1 MSTTSTKPRS
11 SASPVKA
18 KSGRSKPAKQM
29 AARPERPAWDEEPG
43 RVAKTVKA
51 VVLAVVVLAV
61 LGPLYTIV
69 LTSISSQATITRA
82 GGLVLIPGEITLAA
96 YQQIL
101 SGGVV
106 TRAVLVSVGV
116 TAAGT
121 LLSMVVSVLCAYG
134 LSRPGSFAHTPILF
148 TLLITMFF
156 SAGIIPAYLLVSSL
170 GLINTYWA
178 LILPSCISVFNI
190 IILRGFF
197 MGIDRGILD
206 SARIDGASEWRTLT
220 QIVLPMSKAV
230 TAVIALFYGVGYW
243 NAFFNAVLYI
253 NDSAMNPLQVVLRS
267 YVLQGVSVPG
277 QIDVGDGAAASPALQ
292 MAVIVLAM
300 VPILLVYPF
309 VQKHFTKGVMIGAV
323 KG

>member
-1 MSTTSTKPRS
+1 MSTITKPAETGS
-11 SASPVKA
+11 KA
-18 KSGRSKPAKQM
+18 LRTKKVIPAGM
-29 AARPERPAWDEEPG
+29 GGGAARGGEGREGGPAHYGGDRRPG
-43 RVAKTVKA
+43 A
-51 VVLAVVVLAV
+51 VVLNCPDQ
-61 LGPLYTIV
+61 PLLPSHHYIGRRNGDC
-69 LTSISSQATITRA
+69 A
-82 GGLVLIPGEITLAA
+82 GEITLDA
-96 YQQIL
+96 YRQII

-116 TAAGT
+116 TVVGT

-148 TLLITMFF
+148 TLLLTMFF
-156 SAGIIPAYLLVSSL
+156 SAGMIPAFLLVSGL

-178 LILPSCISVFNI
+178 LILPSAISVFNI

-206 SARIDGASEWRTLT
+206 SARIDGASEWRILF

-230 TAVIALFYGVGYW
+230 TAVISLFYGVGYW

-267 YVLQGVSVPG
+267 YVLQGVMIPG
-277 QIDVGDGAAASPALQ
+277 QIAVGQGQHRPWPCRWQ
-292 MAVIVLAM
+292 
-300 VPILLVYPF
+300 
-309 VQKHFTKGVMIGAV
+309 
-323 KG
+323 

>member
-1 MSTTSTKPRS
+1 MSILVRNTRKPDSTSQR
-11 SASPVKA
+11 
-18 KSGRSKPAKQM
+18 
-29 AARPERPAWDEEPG
+29 AAWEEEPG
-43 RVAKTVKA
+43 VVAKAGKFLILGA
-51 VVLAVVVLAV
+51 VVLAV

-69 LTSISSQATITRA
+69 LTSVSSQATITQA
-82 GGLVLIPGEITLAA
+82 GGLVLIPGEITFAA

-116 TAAGT
+116 TATGT
-121 LLSMVVSVLCAYG
+121 ALSMVVSVLCAYG

-206 SARIDGASEWRTLT
+206 SARMDGASDWRTLT

-267 YVLQGVSVPG
+267 YVLQGVTVPG
-277 QIDVGDGAAASPALQ
+277 QIDVGQGAAASPALQ

-309 VQKHFTKGVMIGAV
+309 VQKHLTKGVMIGAV

>member
-1 MSTTSTKPRS
+1 MSTTTTKAPAAFAS
-11 SASPVKA
+11 S
-18 KSGRSKPAKQM
+18 RL
-29 AARPERPAWDEEPG
+29 RPERPAWDEEPG
-43 RVAKTVKA
+43 RMAKTVKV
-51 VVLAVVVLAV
+51 VVLAAVVLAV

-96 YQQIL
+96 YEQIL

-116 TAAGT
+116 TATGT

-220 QIVLPMSKAV
+220 EIVLPMSKAV

>member
-1 MSTTSTKPRS
+1 MTTII
-11 SASPVKA
+11 
-18 KSGRSKPAKQM
+18 KPAAQRRKVTT
-29 AARPERPAWDEEPG
+29 RPAWEEKPG
-43 RVAKTVKA
+43 AASKIGKA
-51 VVLAVVVLAV
+51 VILCLVVLAV

-69 LTSISSQATITRA
+69 LTSISSQATITQA
-82 GGLVLIPGEITLAA
+82 GGLVLIPGEITLDA
-96 YQQIL
+96 YQQIIN
-101 SGGVV
+101 GGVV
-106 TRAVLVSVGV
+106 TRAVLVSVGITV
-116 TAAGT
+116 VGT
-121 LLSMVVSVLCAYG
+121 LLSMTVSILCAYG
-134 LSRPGSFAHTPILF
+134 LSRPGSFAHTPLLF

-156 SAGIIPAYLLVSSL
+156 SAGMIPSYLLVSGL
-170 GLINTYWA
+170 GLINSYWA
-178 LILPSCISVFNI
+178 LILPSAVSVFNI

-206 SARIDGASEWRTLT
+206 SARIDGASEWRILA

-253 NDSAMNPLQVVLRS
+253 NDSSKNPLQVVLRS
-267 YVLQGVSVPG
+267 YVLQGVTVPG
-277 QIDVGDGAAASPALQ
+277 QIDVGQGAAASLALQ
-292 MAVIVLAM
+292 MAVIVIAM

>member
-1 MSTTSTKPRS
+1 MSTITKPAAVAAASRRKKS
-11 SASPVKA
+11 S
-18 KSGRSKPAKQM
+18 
-29 AARPERPAWDEEPG
+29 RPAWEEEPG
-43 RVAKTVKA
+43 PAAKIGKATV
-51 VVLAVVVLAV
+51 LTLVVLAV
-61 LGPLYTIV
+61 LGPLYSIV
-69 LTSISSQATITRA
+69 LTSLSSQATITAA
-82 GGLVLIPGEITLAA
+82 GGMVIVPGEISLDA
-96 YQQIL
+96 YQQIMN
-101 SGGVV
+101 GGVV

-116 TAAGT
+116 TAVGT

-134 LSRPGSFAHTPILF
+134 LSRPGSFAHTPLLF
-148 TLLITMFF
+148 TLLLTMFF
-156 SAGIIPAYLLVSSL
+156 SAGMIPAFLLVSGL

-178 LILPSCISVFNI
+178 LILPGAISVFNI

-206 SARIDGASEWRTLT
+206 SARIDGASEWRILS

-230 TAVIALFYGVGYW
+230 TAVISLFYGVGYW

-267 YVLQGVSVPG
+267 YVLQGVMVPG
-277 QIDVGDGAAASPALQ
+277 QIAVGQGAAPSLALQ
-292 MAVIVLAM
+292 MAVLVVAVVPVLM
-300 VPILLVYPF
+300 VYPL

>member
-1 MSTTSTKPRS
+1 MSTITKPAATGAAVLRRKKS
-11 SASPVKA
+11 S
-18 KSGRSKPAKQM
+18 
-29 AARPERPAWDEEPG
+29 RPAWEEEPG
-43 RVAKTVKA
+43 PAAKMGKA
-51 VVLAVVVLAV
+51 AVLTLVVLAV
-61 LGPLYTIV
+61 LGPLYSIV
-69 LTSISSQATITRA
+69 LTSLSSQATITAA
-82 GGLVLIPGEITLAA
+82 GGMVIVPGEISLDA
-96 YQQIL
+96 YQQIMN
-101 SGGVV
+101 GGVV

-116 TAAGT
+116 TAVGT

-134 LSRPGSFAHTPILF
+134 LSRPGSFAHTPLLF
-148 TLLITMFF
+148 TLLLTMFF
-156 SAGIIPAYLLVSSL
+156 SAGMIPAFLLVSGL
-170 GLINTYWA
+170 GMINTYWA
-178 LILPSCISVFNI
+178 LILPSAISVFNI

-206 SARIDGASEWRTLT
+206 SARIDGASEWRILT

-267 YVLQGVSVPG
+267 YVLQGVMVPG
-277 QIDVGDGAAASPALQ
+277 QIAVGQGAAPSLALQ
-292 MAVIVLAM
+292 MAVIVVA
-300 VPILLVYPF
+300 VIPILMVYPL

>member
-1 MSTTSTKPRS
+1 MSTITKP
-11 SASPVKA
+11 
-18 KSGRSKPAKQM
+18 
-29 AARPERPAWDEEPG
+29 AARGSGALQSKKSSRPAWEEEPHPA
-43 RVAKTVKA
+43 AKIGKA
-51 VVLAVVVLAV
+51 AVLTMVVLAV
-61 LGPLYTIV
+61 LGPLYSVI
-69 LTSISSQATITRA
+69 LTSLSSQGTITSA
-82 GGLVLIPGEITLAA
+82 GGMVIVPGEITLDA
-96 YQQIL
+96 YRQII

-116 TAAGT
+116 TAVGT

-134 LSRPGSFAHTPILF
+134 LSRPGSFAHTPLLF
-148 TLLITMFF
+148 TLLLTMFF
-156 SAGIIPAYLLVSSL
+156 SAGMIPAFLLVSGL

-178 LILPSCISVFNI
+178 LILPGAISVFNI

-206 SARIDGASEWRTLT
+206 SARIDGASEWRILS

-230 TAVIALFYGVGYW
+230 TAVISLFYGVGYW

-267 YVLQGVSVPG
+267 YVLQGVMVPG
-277 QIDVGDGAAASPALQ
+277 QIAVGQGAAPSLALQ
-292 MAVIVLAM
+292 MAVIVVAV
-300 VPILLVYPF
+300 VPILLVYPL

>member
-1 MSTTSTKPRS
+1 MTTII
-11 SASPVKA
+11 
-18 KSGRSKPAKQM
+18 KPAP
-29 AARPERPAWDEEPG
+29 ARRTGPSRPAWEEEPG
-43 RVAKTVKA
+43 IAAKAGKA
-51 VVLAVVVLAV
+51 VLLCLVVLAV

-69 LTSISSQATITRA
+69 LTSISSQGTITQA
-82 GGLVLIPGEITLAA
+82 GGLVLIPGEFSVDA
-96 YQQIL
+96 YRQIL
-101 SGGVV
+101 NGGVV

-116 TAAGT
+116 TVTGT
-121 LLSMVVSVLCAYG
+121 LLSMVVSILCAYG
-134 LSRPGSFAHTPILF
+134 LSRPGSFAHTPLLF

-156 SAGIIPAYLLVSSL
+156 SAGMIPSYLLVSGL
-170 GLINTYWA
+170 GLINSYWA
-178 LILPSCISVFNI
+178 LILPSAVSVFNV

-206 SARIDGASEWRTLT
+206 SARIDGASEWRILG

-253 NDSAMNPLQVVLRS
+253 NDSAKNPLQVVLRS

-277 QIDVGDGAAASPALQ
+277 QIDVGQGVAPSLALQ
-292 MAVIVLAM
+292 MAVIVIAM
-300 VPILLVYPF
+300 VPILVVYPF

>member
-1 MSTTSTKPRS
+1 MRRKKS
-11 SASPVKA
+11 S
-18 KSGRSKPAKQM
+18 
-29 AARPERPAWDEEPG
+29 RPAWEEEPG
-43 RVAKTVKA
+43 ASAKISKA
-51 VVLAVVVLAV
+51 AVLTLVVIAV
-61 LGPLYTIV
+61 LGPLYSIV
-69 LTSISSQATITRA
+69 LTSLSSQSTITSA
-82 GGLVLIPGEITLAA
+82 GGMVIVPGEISLDA
-96 YQQIL
+96 YHQII

-116 TAAGT
+116 TAVGT

-134 LSRPGSFAHTPILF
+134 LSRPGSFAHTPLLF
-148 TLLITMFF
+148 TLLLTMFF
-156 SAGIIPAYLLVSSL
+156 SAGMIPAFLLVSGL

-178 LILPSCISVFNI
+178 LILPSAISVFNI

-206 SARIDGASEWRTLT
+206 SARIDGASEWRILG

-267 YVLQGVSVPG
+267 YVLQGVMIPG
-277 QIDVGDGAAASPALQ
+277 QIAVGQGAAPSLALQ
-292 MAVIVLAM
+292 MAVLVVAV
-300 VPILLVYPF
+300 VPILMVYPL

>member
-1 MSTTSTKPRS
+1 MTTII
-11 SASPVKA
+11 
-18 KSGRSKPAKQM
+18 KPA
-29 AARPERPAWDEEPG
+29 RPRRAGTSRPAWEEEPG
-43 RVAKTVKA
+43 IAAKAGKG
-51 VVLAVVVLAV
+51 LLLFLVVLAV

-69 LTSISSQATITRA
+69 LTSISSQGTITQA
-82 GGLVLIPGEITLAA
+82 GGLVLIPGEISFDA
-96 YQQIL
+96 YRQIL
-101 SGGVV
+101 NGGVV

-116 TAAGT
+116 TAVGT
-121 LLSMVVSVLCAYG
+121 LLSMVVSILCAYG
-134 LSRPGSFAHTPILF
+134 LSRPGSFAHTPLLF

-156 SAGIIPAYLLVSSL
+156 SAGMIPSYLLVSGL
-170 GLINTYWA
+170 GLINSYWS
-178 LILPSCISVFNI
+178 LILPSAVSVFNI

-206 SARIDGASEWRTLT
+206 SARIDGASEWRILA

-253 NDSAMNPLQVVLRS
+253 NDSAKNPLQVVLRS

-277 QIDVGDGAAASPALQ
+277 QIDVGQGVAPSLALQ
-292 MAVIVLAM
+292 MAVIVIAM
-300 VPILLVYPF
+300 VPILIVYPF

>member
-1 MSTTSTKPRS
+1 MSTISKQANKSSISSLLPKP
-11 SASPVKA
+11 
-18 KSGRSKPAKQM
+18 PATRRKNP
-29 AARPERPAWDEEPG
+29 ARPAWEEEPG
-43 RVAKTVKA
+43 LVAKIGKA
-51 VVLAVVVLAV
+51 VLLTLVVLAVV
-61 LGPLYTIV
+61 GPLYAIV
-69 LTSISSQATITRA
+69 LTSLSTQAAITAA
-82 GGLVLIPGEITLAA
+82 GGMVVVPGELTIDA
-96 YQQIL
+96 YRQII

-116 TAAGT
+116 TVVGT

-134 LSRPGSFAHTPILF
+134 LSRPGSFAHTPLLF
-148 TLLITMFF
+148 TLLLTMFF
-156 SAGIIPAYLLVSSL
+156 SAGMIPAFLLVSGL

-178 LILPSCISVFNI
+178 LILPGAISVFNI

-206 SARIDGASEWRTLT
+206 SARIDGASEWRILA

-267 YVLQGVSVPG
+267 YVLQGTMVPG
-277 QIDVGDGAAASPALQ
+277 QIAVGQGAAPSLALQ
-292 MAVIVLAM
+292 MAVIVVAV
-300 VPILLVYPF
+300 VPILLVYPL

>member
-1 MSTTSTKPRS
+1 MTTII
-11 SASPVKA
+11 
-18 KSGRSKPAKQM
+18 KPA
-29 AARPERPAWDEEPG
+29 ARRRTPPARPVWEEEPSAI
-43 RVAKTVKA
+43 AKAGK
-51 VVLAVVVLAV
+51 VVLLSLVVLAV

-69 LTSISSQATITRA
+69 LTSLSSQATITQA
-82 GGLVLIPGEITLAA
+82 GGLVIVPGEITLDA
-96 YQQIL
+96 YRQII

-116 TAAGT
+116 TVVGT

-134 LSRPGSFAHTPILF
+134 LSRPGSFAHTPLLF

-156 SAGIIPAYLLVSSL
+156 SAGMIPSYLLVSGL
-170 GLINTYWA
+170 GLINSYWA
-178 LILPSCISVFNI
+178 LILPTAVSVFNI

-206 SARIDGASEWRTLT
+206 SARIDGASEWRILA

-253 NDSAMNPLQVVLRS
+253 NDSAKNPLQVVLRS
-267 YVLQGVSVPG
+267 YVLQGVTVPG
-277 QIDVGDGAAASPALQ
+277 QIDVGQGAAASLALQ

>member
-1 MSTTSTKPRS
+1 MSATTTKPLAS
-11 SASPVKA
+11 S
-18 KSGRSKPAKQM
+18 KSLRL
-29 AARPERPAWDEEPG
+29 RPERPAWDEEPG
-43 RVAKTVKA
+43 RLAKTVKA
-51 VVLAVVVLAV
+51 VVLAAVVLAV

-69 LTSISSQATITRA
+69 LTSVSSQATITRA
-82 GGLVLIPGEITLAA
+82 GGLVLIPGEITLTA

-116 TAAGT
+116 TATGT

-148 TLLITMFF
+148 TLLVTMFF

>member
-1 MSTTSTKPRS
+1 MSTITKPAESGSKALRTKKS
-11 SASPVKA
+11 S
-18 KSGRSKPAKQM
+18 
-29 AARPERPAWDEEPG
+29 RPAWEEEPHPA
-43 RVAKTVKA
+43 AKVGKA
-51 VVLAVVVLAV
+51 AVLTMVVIAV
-61 LGPLYTIV
+61 LGPLYSIV
-69 LTSISSQATITRA
+69 LTSLSSQATITSA
-82 GGLVLIPGEITLAA
+82 GGMVIVPGEITLDA
-96 YQQIL
+96 YRQII

-116 TAAGT
+116 TAVGT

-148 TLLITMFF
+148 TLLLTMFF
-156 SAGIIPAYLLVSSL
+156 SAGMIPAFLLVSGL

-178 LILPSCISVFNI
+178 LILPGAISVFNI

-197 MGIDRGILD
+197 MAIDRGILD
-206 SARIDGASEWRTLT
+206 SARIDGASEWRILF

-230 TAVIALFYGVGYW
+230 TAVISLFYGVGYW

-267 YVLQGVSVPG
+267 YVLQGVMVPG
-277 QIDVGDGAAASPALQ
+277 QIAVGQGAAPSLALQ
-292 MAVIVLAM
+292 MAVIVVA
-300 VPILLVYPF
+300 VIPILMVYPL

>member
-1 MSTTSTKPRS
+1 MTTII
-11 SASPVKA
+11 
-18 KSGRSKPAKQM
+18 KPA
-29 AARPERPAWDEEPG
+29 RPRRAGPSRPAWEEEPG
-43 RVAKTVKA
+43 IAAKAGKA
-51 VVLAVVVLAV
+51 VLLCLVVLAV
-61 LGPLYTIV
+61 LGPLYTIL
-69 LTSISSQATITRA
+69 LTSISSQGTITQA
-82 GGLVLIPGEITLAA
+82 GGLVLIPGEFSLDA
-96 YQQIL
+96 YRQIL
-101 SGGVV
+101 NGGVV
-106 TRAVLVSVGV
+106 TRAVLVSVGITV
-116 TAAGT
+116 TGT
-121 LLSMVVSVLCAYG
+121 LLSMVVSILCAYG

-156 SAGIIPAYLLVSSL
+156 SAGMIPSYLLVSGL
-170 GLINTYWA
+170 GLINSYWA
-178 LILPSCISVFNI
+178 LILPSAVSVFNI

-206 SARIDGASEWRTLT
+206 SARIDGASEWRILG

-253 NDSAMNPLQVVLRS
+253 NDSSKNPLQVVLRS

-277 QIDVGDGAAASPALQ
+277 QIDVGQGVAPSLALQ
-292 MAVIVLAM
+292 MAVIVIAM
-300 VPILLVYPF
+300 VPILMVYPF

>member
-1 MSTTSTKPRS
+1 MSIVTKPAATGSGVLRRKKS
-11 SASPVKA
+11 S
-18 KSGRSKPAKQM
+18 
-29 AARPERPAWDEEPG
+29 RPAWEEEPG
-43 RVAKTVKA
+43 AAAKIGKA
-51 VVLAVVVLAV
+51 AVLTMVVIAV
-61 LGPLYTIV
+61 LGPLYSIV
-69 LTSISSQATITRA
+69 LTSLSSQGTITSA
-82 GGLVLIPGEITLAA
+82 GGMVIVPGEITLDA
-96 YQQIL
+96 YRQII

-116 TAAGT
+116 TAVGT

-134 LSRPGSFAHTPILF
+134 LSRPGSFAHTPLLF
-148 TLLITMFF
+148 TLLLTMFF
-156 SAGIIPAYLLVSSL
+156 SAGMIPAFLLVSGL

-178 LILPSCISVFNI
+178 LILPGAISVFNI

-206 SARIDGASEWRTLT
+206 SARIDGASEWRILG

-267 YVLQGVSVPG
+267 YVLQGVMVPG
-277 QIDVGDGAAASPALQ
+277 QIAVGQGAAPSLALQ
-292 MAVIVLAM
+292 MAVIVVAV
-300 VPILLVYPF
+300 VPILMVYPL

>member
-1 MSTTSTKPRS
+1 MSTITKP
-11 SASPVKA
+11 AATGSPVLRRK
-18 KSGRSKPAKQM
+18 KSS
-29 AARPERPAWDEEPG
+29 RPAWEEETGPA
-43 RVAKTVKA
+43 AKIGKA
-51 VVLAVVVLAV
+51 AVLTLVVLAV
-61 LGPLYTIV
+61 LGPLYSIV
-69 LTSISSQATITRA
+69 LTSLSSQGTITSA
-82 GGLVLIPGEITLAA
+82 GGMVIVPREISLDA

-116 TAAGT
+116 TAVGT
-121 LLSMVVSVLCAYG
+121 LLSVVVSVLCAYG
-134 LSRPGSFAHTPILF
+134 LSRPGSFAHTPLLF
-148 TLLITMFF
+148 TLLLTMFF
-156 SAGIIPAYLLVSSL
+156 SAGMIPAFLLVSGL

-178 LILPSCISVFNI
+178 LILPGAISVFNI

-206 SARIDGASEWRTLT
+206 SARIDGASEWRILS

-230 TAVIALFYGVGYW
+230 TAVISLFYGVGYW

-267 YVLQGVSVPG
+267 YVLQGVMIPG
-277 QIDVGDGAAASPALQ
+277 QIAVGQGAAPSLALQ
-292 MAVIVLAM
+292 MAVIVVAV
-300 VPILLVYPF
+300 VPILIVYPL